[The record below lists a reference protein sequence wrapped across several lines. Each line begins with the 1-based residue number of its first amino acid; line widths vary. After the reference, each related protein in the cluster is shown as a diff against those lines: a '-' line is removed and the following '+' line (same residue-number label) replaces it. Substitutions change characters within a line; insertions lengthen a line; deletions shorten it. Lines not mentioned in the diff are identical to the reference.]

1 MLNINNITVQYGNKN
16 PSIVNLSMDMK
27 PGEIVSIV
35 GESGSG
41 KTTLIRSI
49 MGLLPAGGKITNGDI
64 VFNGKSLLS
73 YSMDDWNKIRG
84 TELSM
89 IFQDCG
95 AMINPIRKIG
105 NQFIEYI
112 RTHEKMSKEEA
123 SKKAINMLEQM
134 MLSNPDNIMK
144 SYPFQLSGGMRQRV
158 GIAMAM
164 TFSPKLLI
172 ADEPTS
178 ALDVTTQSQIIRNM
192 LELREKFNTGIIMVT
207 HNLAIAAYISDKII
221 VMKDG
226 KIVEQGSR
234 DNIIN
239 NPKDEYTKEL
249 LNLCQ
254 IGRRNYMSKSKNILE
269 IRNVT
274 KKFNTPN
281 NKVLTACD
289 NISLEF
295 EEGKILAIVGESGC
309 GKSTLMKMI
318 VQLENVTSGEIL
330 YEGEDITK
338 LKGEKLRQ
346 NRRHI
351 QMVFQD
357 PNTSFNPRMKVRDI
371 ICEPLL
377 NFGLIKKNQRDDI
390 AKEFLEMVDLP
401 KDFSNR
407 YIHNMSG
414 GQRQRIGIARAL
426 TLNPKVVIFDESTS
440 ALDVLTQKKIIDLI
454 IKLQKKK
461 ILL

>member
-73 YSMDDWNKIRG
+73 YSRDDWNKIRG

-164 TFSPKLLI
+164 TFNPKLLI

-178 ALDVTTQSQIIRNM
+178 ALDPISTLKIE
-192 LELREKFNTGIIMVT
+192 ELLMDLKNKYTIAIVT
-207 HNLAIAAYISDKII
+207 HNMQQASRIAD
-221 VMKDG
+221 
-226 KIVEQGSR
+226 
-234 DNIIN
+234 
-239 NPKDEYTKEL
+239 YTAFFL
-249 LNLCQ
+249 
-254 IGRRNYMSKSKNILE
+254 
-269 IRNVT
+269 
-274 KKFNTPN
+274 
-281 NKVLTACD
+281 
-289 NISLEF
+289 
-295 EEGKILAIVGESGC
+295 VGEMVEY
-309 GKSTLMKMI
+309 GKTKDIFSLPQDKRT
-318 VQLENVTSGEIL
+318 
-330 YEGEDITK
+330 EDYIT
-338 LKGEKLRQ
+338 GR
-346 NRRHI
+346 
-351 QMVFQD
+351 
-357 PNTSFNPRMKVRDI
+357 
-371 ICEPLL
+371 
-377 NFGLIKKNQRDDI
+377 FG
-390 AKEFLEMVDLP
+390 
-401 KDFSNR
+401 
-407 YIHNMSG
+407 
-414 GQRQRIGIARAL
+414 
-426 TLNPKVVIFDESTS
+426 
-440 ALDVLTQKKIIDLI
+440 
-454 IKLQKKK
+454 
-461 ILL
+461 

>member
-64 VFNGKSLLS
+64 VFNGKSLLA

-89 IFQDCG
+89 IF
-95 AMINPIRKIG
+95 
-105 NQFIEYI
+105 
-112 RTHEKMSKEEA
+112 
-123 SKKAINMLEQM
+123 
-134 MLSNPDNIMK
+134 
-144 SYPFQLSGGMRQRV
+144 
-158 GIAMAM
+158 
-164 TFSPKLLI
+164 KLLI

-249 LNLCQ
+249 LNSVS
-254 IGRRNYMSKSKNILE
+254 NWE
-269 IRNVT
+269 
-274 KKFNTPN
+274 
-281 NKVLTACD
+281 
-289 NISLEF
+289 
-295 EEGKILAIVGESGC
+295 
-309 GKSTLMKMI
+309 
-318 VQLENVTSGEIL
+318 
-330 YEGEDITK
+330 
-338 LKGEKLRQ
+338 EKLY
-346 NRRHI
+346 
-351 QMVFQD
+351 V
-357 PNTSFNPRMKVRDI
+357 
-371 ICEPLL
+371 
-377 NFGLIKKNQRDDI
+377 
-390 AKEFLEMVDLP
+390 
-401 KDFSNR
+401 
-407 YIHNMSG
+407 
-414 GQRQRIGIARAL
+414 
-426 TLNPKVVIFDESTS
+426 
-440 ALDVLTQKKIIDLI
+440 
-454 IKLQKKK
+454 
-461 ILL
+461 